1 MSKLQKELADLEK
14 ERIQTLRE
22 RAQEAIMSDI
32 DDQLQDIND
41 KFDDLLNSQQALL
54 AAMTGELKNPTQFL
68 SNLITNKSNQEG
80 LTALGLE
87 NYIKDKE
94 RKLNYLQTTYG
105 SIVGNEVFKDI
116 TVREIGNQLILN
128 VAGKEINLSESD
140 QQSVYEAIMTA
151 LQQIGYR

>member
-1 MSKLQKELADLEK
+1 MNQMSKLQKELADLEE

-22 RAQEAIMSDI
+22 RAQEAIMSSI
-32 DDQLQDIND
+32 DEELQDIND

-87 NYIKDKE
+87 NYIKD
-94 RKLNYLQTTYG
+94 LQTTYG

-128 VAGKEINLSESD
+128 VAGKEINLSEND
-140 QQSVYEAIMTA
+140 QQSIYDAIITA
-151 LQQIGYR
+151 LQQVGLR

>member
-1 MSKLQKELADLEK
+1 MITD
-14 ERIQTLRE
+14 
-22 RAQEAIMSDI
+22 
-32 DDQLQDIND
+32 
-41 KFDDLLNSQQALL
+41 
-54 AAMTGELKNPTQFL
+54 
-68 SNLITNKSNQEG
+68 LITNKSNQEG

-87 NYIKDKE
+87 NYIKD
-94 RKLNYLQTTYG
+94 LQTTYG